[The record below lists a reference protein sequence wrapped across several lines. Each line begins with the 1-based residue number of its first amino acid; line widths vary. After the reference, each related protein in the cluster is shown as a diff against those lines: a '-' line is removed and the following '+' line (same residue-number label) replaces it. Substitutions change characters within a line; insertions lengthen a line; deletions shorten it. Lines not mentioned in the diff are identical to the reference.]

1 MKDLKSNRMM
11 DLIEK
16 LGFYEKLVK
25 DNITVFGLTDE
36 SLIEYEDNN
45 NKIEVKLDKIL
56 IIQSNMAKLCRMKW
70 TYRHPR

>member
-11 DLIEK
+11 NLIER

-45 NKIEVKLDKIL
+45 NKIEVKLDKINSYNS
-56 IIQSNMAKLCRMKW
+56 IK
-70 TYRHPR
+70 YG